1 MPIPKSEAERTLWV
15 SSTTFYTYVKKLGI
29 ELIIKVDSKGKS
41 SYIAPSDLQRMADAM
56 GKKFESEKTKE
67 PEAKN
72 ESQNRAA
79 EESKDNEII
88 KENFT
93 LQLKVKEQEEAI
105 KSNNE
110 IITLYKDH
118 NTQLQTQQQQAQTQV
133 NNLYLQI
140 IKTTN
145 KATAYGISAIALF
158 IILILVVWLVV
169 FWKLQF

>member
-15 SSTTFYTYVKKLGI
+15 SWTTFYTYVKKLGI

-56 GKKFESEKTKE
+56 GKKLEPENTKE
-67 PEAKN
+67 PESKN
-72 ESQNRAA
+72 ESQRPA
-79 EESKDNEII
+79 EESKDSEII

-110 IITLYKDH
+110 IISLYKDH
-118 NTQLQTQQQQAQTQV
+118 NTQLQTQQQQAQAQV

-140 IKTTN
+140 IQTTN

>member
-1 MPIPKSEAERTLWV
+1 
-15 SSTTFYTYVKKLGI
+15 
-29 ELIIKVDSKGKS
+29 
-41 SYIAPSDLQRMADAM
+41 M
-56 GKKFESEKTKE
+56 GKKLDSQNDLDAHQSKPTH
-67 PEAKN
+67 N
-72 ESQNRAA
+72 ESQNRGA

-105 KSNNE
+105 KSSNE
-110 IITLYKDH
+110 IISLYKDH
-118 NTQLQTQQQQAQTQV
+118 NTQLQTQQQQAQAQV

-158 IILILVVWLVV
+158 VILLLIV
-169 FWKLQF
+169 

>member
-1 MPIPKSEAERTLWV
+1 
-15 SSTTFYTYVKKLGI
+15 
-29 ELIIKVDSKGKS
+29 
-41 SYIAPSDLQRMADAM
+41 M
-56 GKKFESEKTKE
+56 GKKLESQNDLDA
-67 PEAKN
+67 PESKPTHN

-105 KSNNE
+105 KSSNE
-110 IITLYKDH
+110 IISLYKDH
-118 NTQLQTQQQQAQTQV
+118 NAQLQTQQQQAQGQV

-140 IKTTN
+140 IQTTN

-158 IILILVVWLVV
+158 VILILIV
-169 FWKLQF
+169 